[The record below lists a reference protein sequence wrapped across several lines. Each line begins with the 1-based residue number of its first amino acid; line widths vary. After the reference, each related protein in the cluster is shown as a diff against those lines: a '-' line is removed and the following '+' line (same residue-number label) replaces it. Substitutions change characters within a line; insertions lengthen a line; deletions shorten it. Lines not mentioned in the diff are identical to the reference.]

1 MATKSRTNKPP
12 QATPAKKL
20 PIGWIAGGV
29 LAVALMVAMVLS
41 FGSLEDAAPEF
52 GAPAVTGDPL
62 APLLGAGAD
71 SAVGQPI
78 PSVAGADFD
87 GNAVSIGPDDGAQ
100 AIVFLAHWC
109 SHCQAEVPA
118 VQEWIDAG
126 ATPEGV
132 RLVSVATAMDD
143 TRPNFPASAWLDRE
157 GWTPPIVVDDE
168 AQSVMQAFGG
178 TGFPFWVF
186 VSEDGT
192 VAGRA
197 SGELGVDSVAAAFE
211 SLAP

>member
-1 MATKSRTNKPP
+1 MAG
-12 QATPAKKL
+12 AEVGTP
-20 PIGWIAGGV
+20 
-29 LAVALMVAMVLS
+29 S
-41 FGSLEDAAPEF
+41 
-52 GAPAVTGDPL
+52 VTGTLL
-62 APLLGAGAD
+62 APLLNQRPDPAIG
-71 SAVGQPI
+71 VQI
-78 PSVAGADFD
+78 PSVTGADFE

-126 ATPEGV
+126 ATPDGV

-143 TRPNFPASAWLDRE
+143 TRPNYPPSAWLDRE

-178 TGFPFWVF
+178 TAFPFWVF

-192 VAGRA
+192 VAARA
-197 SGELGVDSVAAAFE
+197 AGELGVETLAAAFE

>member
-1 MATKSRTNKPP
+1 MAKKTRTSKPT

-41 FGSLEDAAPEF
+41 FGSLEDAGPEF
-52 GAPAVTGDPL
+52 GTPAVTGDPL
-62 APLLGAGAD
+62 APLPEGDAD
-71 SAVGQPI
+71 PAIGQPI
-78 PSVAGADFD
+78 PSVVGADFD
-87 GNAVSIGPDDGAQ
+87 GNAVSIGPDDGPH
-100 AIVFLAHWC
+100 AIVFLAYWC

-118 VQEWIDAG
+118 VQEWIDSG
-126 ATPEGV
+126 AVPDGV
-132 RLVSVATAMDD
+132 RLVSVSTAMDKG
-143 TRPNFPASAWLDRE
+143 RPNYPASAWLDRE
-157 GWTPPIVVDDE
+157 GWTPPVVADDQ
-168 AQSVMQAFGG
+168 AQSVFKAFGG
-178 TGFPFWVF
+178 TGFPYWVF

-197 SGELGVDSVAAAFE
+197 AGELGVDTVAAAME